1 METFEII
8 FIALL
13 VILQVFV
20 FSSVWS
26 KIIIYKKFFPN
37 SFREIEIRKFGI
49 SKSVISDNSLF
60 EKYIDSIGTDTALIS
75 EDDSDIVQ
83 IELLVA
89 PESVKK
95 NRQDFNDVI
104 KSTNAYLCKNKG
116 ASADFNILQ
125 DICDRH
131 LQKLDN
137 EISNLIN
144 VPLYIGLAGTF
155 LGIIIG
161 LWGIDFSATQTG
173 GGTVIS
179 ASSISQLLNGV
190 ISAMVASL
198 VGLGFTVWN
207 TALNYKPAAYQN
219 DTDKNNYY
227 DFLQRELLP
236 VLNTGVAGSLTS
248 FKSVLNHFIQK
259 FGENIGDYKDTAHL
273 LNDNLQKQQLV
284 LVEINKLSITKTAT
298 TIAEVFAGL
307 KESSEH
313 LNTFK
318 QYQKSLNENIEKS
331 DNVVQNINTTIEQFK
346 DFNTNLKAIST
357 NTLTS
362 FELQKQFKDSLDVHF
377 PTISDH
383 REVWR
388 KQVDDLNQDIKEVY
402 GKLNDYFKTST
413 EQIQN
418 FIGSNNNF
426 FTGINDIQNSIKLF
440 VENSAIQ
447 KNEFEVLKNEMI
459 GMRNDFKEAQS
470 QSIETNKALIE
481 AIKDFNIKLSRIEV
495 VTTTDKNQ

>member
-1 METFEII
+1 MEKIEIAS
-8 FIALL
+8 IALL
-13 VILQVFV
+13 VLLQIYVFAN
-20 FSSVWS
+20 VWRM
-26 KIIIYKKFFPN
+26 IRAYKSYFPK
-37 SFREIEIRKFGI
+37 SFKEIEIKKFGI
-49 SKSVISDNSLF
+49 SKSILNNNALFANFIDNIGVDSAIVI
-60 EKYIDSIGTDTALIS
+60 
-75 EDDSDIVQ
+75 EDDSDIQQV
-83 IELLVA
+83 ELLVA
-89 PESVKK
+89 PDSVKQYHK
-95 NRQDFNDVI
+95 DFYDVI

-161 LWGIDFSATQTG
+161 LWGIDFAATPTG
-173 GGTVIS
+173 SGTIIS
-179 ASSISQLLNGV
+179 TSSISQLLNGV

-198 VGLGFTVWN
+198 IGLAFTVWN

-236 VLNTGVAGSLTS
+236 VLNVGVAGSLTS
-248 FKSVLNHFIQK
+248 FKSVLNHFIQR
-259 FGENIGDYKDTAHL
+259 FGDNMGDYKDTAHL
-273 LNDNLQKQQLV
+273 LNDNLQKQQAV
-284 LVEINKLSITKTAT
+284 LVEINKLSIAKTAI
-298 TIAEVFAGL
+298 TIAEVFNGL

-318 QYQKSLNENIEKS
+318 QYQKSLNENIVKAG
-331 DNVVQNINTTIEQFK
+331 DVVHNLNTTIEQFK
-346 DFNTNLKAIST
+346 DFNANLKAISN
-357 NTLTS
+357 NTLTTI
-362 FELQKQFKDSLDVHF
+362 ELQKQFKDSLEMHF
-377 PTISDH
+377 PVISDH
-383 REVWR
+383 RIVWR
-388 KQVDDLNQDIKEVY
+388 KQVEELNQDIKEVY
-402 GKLNDYFKTST
+402 GKLNEYFKTST
-413 EQIQN
+413 SQIQS

-426 FTGINDIQNSIKLF
+426 FTGIDDIQNSIKLF

-447 KNEFEVLKNEMI
+447 KNEFEVLKTEMI

-481 AIKDFNIKLSRIEV
+481 AIKDFNIKLSRIEI
-495 VTTTDKNQ
+495 VTADNNQ